1 MNTSRVDIIVPVYN
15 VEPYLRRCLNSI
27 IEQTFSQWR
36 AICINDGAT
45 DGSSAV
51 LEEYAAK
58 DSRFMVV
65 HQANG
70 GLSHARNE
78 GVAIADAEY
87 IMFVDSDDF
96 IHPQTLELA
105 ISLIE
110 RDGTDMVSWY
120 KNVFYRNIQLK
131 VMHKLKMDTSNTLPW
146 RIPRYKLSEVESV
159 VTDDALRHASDWRYT
174 DIEFPIKHCYVWRH
188 LFKRSLIKDLKFI
201 KDWKYEDIPW

>member
-1 MNTSRVDIIVPVYN
+1 MNTSRVHIIVPVYN

-87 IMFVDSDDF
+87 IMFVDLDDF

-120 KNVFYRNIQLK
+120 KNVFYRNIA
-131 VMHKLKMDTSNTLPW
+131 V
-146 RIPRYKLSEVESV
+146 R
-159 VTDDALRHASDWRYT
+159 
-174 DIEFPIKHCYVWRH
+174 
-188 LFKRSLIKDLKFI
+188 
-201 KDWKYEDIPW
+201 

>member
-1 MNTSRVDIIVPVYN
+1 
-15 VEPYLRRCLNSI
+15 
-27 IEQTFSQWR
+27 
-36 AICINDGAT
+36 
-45 DGSSAV
+45 
-51 LEEYAAK
+51 
-58 DSRFMVV
+58 MVV

-159 VTDDALRHASDWRYT
+159 VTDDALRHTSDWRYT

-201 KDWKYEDIPW
+201 KDLKYEDIPW